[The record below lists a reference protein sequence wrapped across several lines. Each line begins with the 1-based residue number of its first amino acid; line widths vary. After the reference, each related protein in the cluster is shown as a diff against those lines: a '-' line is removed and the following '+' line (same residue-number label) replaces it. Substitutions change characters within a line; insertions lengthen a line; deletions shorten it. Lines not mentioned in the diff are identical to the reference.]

1 MFCAVAVTVIGPGG
15 SVDDGHR
22 AAAAAGSLGWEIGF
36 ASLFAGAGCC
46 SGNESRAIHADGD
59 LQRVAVPIHCAEPV
73 RLGGPAS
80 CSSTACIAPRV
91 SSISRILGG

>member
-22 AAAAAGSLGWEIGF
+22 AAAAAGGLGWEFGLP
-36 ASLFAGAGCC
+36 SLFAGAGCC